1 MNPPSGCDA
10 WLEIADAPAV
20 PLAGNCSLGRSSDNQ
35 VVIASERA
43 SRRHAIIHAQEGGE
57 FWLADLGSS
66 NGTFLNDRRVTQPT
80 RLKNEDTI
88 KIAHATLTFRQN
100 TVRVGDE
107 DDIGASSQMTVVD
120 LRTEEC
126 WLLIGDVANFTPL
139 SQRMPP
145 DDLAALMGRWIRTC
159 KEHIERNGG
168 AINKFL
174 GDGFMAFWKGGPG
187 ALPKVAAAA
196 NGLRAAQLASD
207 LEFRLV
213 LHFGKVAMGGAASV
227 NEDSLMGPEVNFAFR
242 MEKAASGLKVPFCVS
257 EGAQKLAS
265 NALTLNAVPGEH
277 ELKGFPGKY
286 RFFAL
291 A

>member
-1 MNPPSGCDA
+1 
-10 WLEIADAPAV
+10 
-20 PLAGNCSLGRSSDNQ
+20 
-35 VVIASERA
+35 
-43 SRRHAIIHAQEGGE
+43 
-57 FWLADLGSS
+57 
-66 NGTFLNDRRVTQPT
+66 
-80 RLKNEDTI
+80 
-88 KIAHATLTFRQN
+88 
-100 TVRVGDE
+100 
-107 DDIGASSQMTVVD
+107 
-120 LRTEEC
+120 
-126 WLLIGDVANFTPL
+126 
-139 SQRMPP
+139 
-145 DDLAALMGRWIRTC
+145 LAALMGRWIRTC

-213 LHFGKVAMGGAASV
+213 LHFGKVAMGGAASL

-242 MEKAASGLKVPFCVS
+242 MEKAASGLKVQFCVS
-257 EGAQKLAS
+257 EGAQKLAN